1 MDSIEPRGFLVR
13 QSLPVAC
20 LCAVAL
26 IAPGRLARAQS
37 ETDPDPPTR
46 LDEDAEKEGSPSLG
60 YDGGFFIE
68 SSDERF
74 ELKINGRVQ
83 GRFAFESVEEHVEAP
98 SSGDEPSDAATG
110 EASAT
115 RRREEDYAF
124 SIPRARLKLKG
135 HAFSE
140 DLSYLMQVEFG
151 KGFAYLKDYYVDAGL
166 VSGKLHLRIGQ
177 YKRPFSRQQIT
188 SSGKLEL
195 VDRSITD
202 KAFGAGRD
210 IGLMFHNRPTKSP
223 PFEWA
228 IGVFNGTGEKPWFEG
243 EVLVDTES
251 GEGEVTKA
259 EHTNVPD
266 RFRPAAVARIGYNYG
281 DLKGYSEADL
291 EGGGPRFGIGASGIA
306 EFDSDGDDDS
316 SIRGEIDYVLKLH
329 GFSTSGAFFAGSAQD
344 GNDFQDQSFAALG
357 FYTQAGFVFGD
368 FIQPA
373 VRYTIVDPDGEEN
386 GSQHILG
393 SLSFYFF
400 GHNVKWQ
407 TDGGAVLRE
416 VEAGDATDYMVRTQ
430 LQLAF

>member
-1 MDSIEPRGFLVR
+1 MSITKRRGLFSR
-13 QSLPVAC
+13 RSSCIAC
-20 LCAVAL
+20 LCAFALVAQ
-26 IAPGRLARAQS
+26 GRLARAQS
-37 ETDPDPPTR
+37 ETGPEPPPR
-46 LDEDAEKEGSPSLG
+46 SDEDAGKDGSPSLG

-83 GRFAFESVEEHVEAP
+83 GRFAFESVEEHVQAP
-98 SSGDEPSDAATG
+98 SGGDEPSDAASG

-115 RRREEDYAF
+115 RRRDEEYAF
-124 SIPRARLKLKG
+124 SVPRARLKLKG
-135 HAFSE
+135 HAFGE
-140 DLSYLMQVEFG
+140 NLSWAMQVEFG

-166 VSGKLHLRIGQ
+166 VPGKLHLRLGQ

-188 SSGKLEL
+188 SSGKQEL

-210 IGLMFHNRPTKSP
+210 IGLMFHNKLTKSP

-243 EVLVDTES
+243 EVLVDTSS

-259 EHTNVPD
+259 RYTNVPD
-266 RFRPAAVARIGYNYG
+266 RLEPAAVVRIGYNYG

-291 EGGGPRFGIGASGIA
+291 EGGGPRFGVGASGIA
-306 EFDSDGDDDS
+306 SFDSDGDDDS
-316 SIRGEIDYVLKLH
+316 SIRGELDYVLKLH

-357 FYTQAGFVFGD
+357 FYAQAGFVFGD

-373 VRYTIVDPDGEEN
+373 VRYAIVDPDGEEN
-386 GSQHILG
+386 SSQQILG
-393 SLSFYFF
+393 GLSFYFF

-407 TDGGAVLRE
+407 TDGGAVLRQ
-416 VEAGDATDYMVRTQ
+416 VEAGDLTDYLVRTQ